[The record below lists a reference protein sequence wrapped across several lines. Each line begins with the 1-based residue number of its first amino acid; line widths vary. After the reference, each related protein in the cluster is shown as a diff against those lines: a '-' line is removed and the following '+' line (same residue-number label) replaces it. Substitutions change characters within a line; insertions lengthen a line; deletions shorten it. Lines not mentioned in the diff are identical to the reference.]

1 MDLSLDNSRCRQ
13 VGSIQRVS
21 ALIRA
26 VRKKGTLNVELL
38 RTPGGI
44 VLHEGGANRNP
55 SIVQRIVCYRAVV
68 GCVSS

>member
-1 MDLSLDNSRCRQ
+1 MDLILDNMRCRQ

-26 VRKKGTLNVELL
+26 VRKKGNVELL
-38 RTPGGI
+38 RTPSSI
-44 VLHEGGANRNP
+44 VLHKGGANRNP
-55 SIVQRIVCYRAVV
+55 GIMQRIVCYRAVV